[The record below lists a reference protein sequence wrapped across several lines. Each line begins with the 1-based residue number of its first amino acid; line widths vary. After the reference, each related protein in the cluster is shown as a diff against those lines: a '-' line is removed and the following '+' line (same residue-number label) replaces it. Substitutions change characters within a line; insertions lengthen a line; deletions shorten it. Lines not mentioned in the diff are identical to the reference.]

1 MGGPSGSGPG
11 SSRLSFFPTSRARF
25 SAEGSSRDS
34 SSSPDRTWRS
44 TRSASGSSEMLN
56 SVSVV
61 ITTLDPFRRA
71 RGRWSRGP
79 SPFPVRGWAHPA
91 SGQVSFFAA
100 FIAAWRF
107 R

>member
-1 MGGPSGSGPG
+1 MYSNENAFLVIGKDLLLAMIIAKGAVRVCFYDCLQIRGSTFVTPS
-11 SSRLSFFPTSRARF
+11 
-25 SAEGSSRDS
+25 
-34 SSSPDRTWRS
+34 
-44 TRSASGSSEMLN
+44 
-56 SVSVV
+56 
-61 ITTLDPFRRA
+61 PF
-71 RGRWSRGP
+71 P